1 MKNSI
6 LLALTAVLSS
16 FSLCAADVA
25 TGKAL
30 FAQKCKSCHGAEGQ
44 GNPAIAKMMKVALH
58 PLGGKEVAAKS
69 DDDIK
74 KLIVDGKGKMK
85 PVAGVSEV
93 QASDIVAFVR
103 TLK

>member
-1 MKNSI
+1 
-6 LLALTAVLSS
+6 
-16 FSLCAADVA
+16 
-25 TGKAL
+25 
-30 FAQKCKSCHGAEGQ
+30 
-44 GNPAIAKMMKVALH
+44 MMKVALH

-74 KLIVDGKGKMK
+74 KLIMDGKGKMK